1 MIVSAKWHTVFKVT
15 VPDLRRP
22 AGKERHS
29 LLACLVKASKAAA
42 LAIGLASFTL
52 VGCMPSTNYE
62 DPLSQIGRSTALT
75 SSDQYKT
82 VKLGV
87 IYTEN
92 SRNALEVVTTA
103 RGRMLVK
110 TTANQTDLD
119 PSFLTKAINDSL
131 RQRFRDVVLLQE
143 FEGRRSAAVD
153 AVVYLDIQVK
163 FCWINGSDTKV
174 AVQGIFVDDH
184 QAPIAQIKESG
195 SGTCGNVDNTNPSPL
210 GFRVAASQAVEQF
223 AQALDGDTELA
234 NKLTSS
240 SLTVAQSN
248 SALQQPEQRQA
259 PTEPTPAIASSEAP
273 RQELGKEPTQPMA
286 SDRGRRVALV
296 VGNSNY
302 KYVPSLGNPSND
314 ARLMARTLRD
324 LGFSLVGG
332 KAQIDLDKPG
342 FDRAVR
348 SFGDE
353 MRGST
358 IALFYY
364 AGHGVQV
371 RGTNYLIP
379 VSANP
384 TKESDV
390 DFELVDAQLVL
401 HQMDDGGA
409 RLNVLILDAC
419 RNNPFGGRGLRSSSG
434 GLAQMQAPK
443 GTLISYSTQPGNV
456 AADGSGRDSPYTEA
470 VVQAIQKP
478 GADILHVFNN
488 VGVIVEQK
496 TDGAQQPWISSSP
509 IEGEFYFAGSSNP
522 P

>member
-1 MIVSAKWHTVFKVT
+1 MEIPAKTKHGTKPKFRMKRNFRRRLISLIGMVSIAVALGAC
-15 VPDLRRP
+15 VPS
-22 AGKERHS
+22 A
-29 LLACLVKASKAAA
+29 
-42 LAIGLASFTL
+42 
-52 VGCMPSTNYE
+52 NYE
-62 DPLSQIGRSTALT
+62 EPLSEIGRSVSPA
-75 SSDQYKT
+75 SVGQSDSLSQSEPRVDQFKSLI
-82 VKLGV
+82 LGV
-87 IYTEN
+87 IVTDN
-92 SRNALEVVTTA
+92 SKKAMGVMSGTQKGFTGLTRE
-103 RGRMLVK
+103 
-110 TTANQTDLD
+110 DLD
-119 PSFLTKAINDSL
+119 ATFLTKRIDDSL
-131 RQRFRDVVLLQE
+131 KRRFKDVIALPN
-143 FEGRRSAAVD
+143 FDAKRSENVD
-153 AVVYLDIQVK
+153 AVMYLDIIIK
-163 FCWINGSDTKV
+163 LGIFPGSSTTVD
-174 AVQGIFVDDH
+174 VQGIFVDDN
-184 QAPIAQIKESG
+184 Q
-195 SGTCGNVDNTNPSPL
+195 TNI
-210 GFRVAASQAVEQF
+210 GQVKGDGAATVPFPVTILNFKAAATQAVEEF
-223 AQALDGDTELA
+223 SRSLDGATELA
-234 NKLTSS
+234 SKLEASPSLSPAPSTIAEAIPPSS
-240 SLTVAQSN
+240 AVSPPKSTAV
-248 SALQQPEQRQA
+248 
-259 PTEPTPAIASSEAP
+259 
-273 RQELGKEPTQPMA
+273 QE
-286 SDRGRRVALV
+286 RRIALV

-302 KYVPSLGNPSND
+302 KYIPSLGNPSND

-456 AADGSGRDSPYTEA
+456 AADGRGRDSPYTEA
-470 VVQAIQKP
+470 VAQAIQKP

-488 VGVIVEQK
+488 VGVMVEQK
-496 TDGAQQPWISSSP
+496 TGGAQQPWISSSP